1 MRARRVRVVLYGIL
15 HRLLF
20 ILFAVKGK
28 MYTHTFNWRADAAAG
43 LKNKTILQQASKAVT
58 LLLLQL

>member
-1 MRARRVRVVLYGIL
+1 MRARRVRVVLYGSL

-28 MYTHTFNWRADAAAG
+28 MYATLSIG
-43 LKNKTILQQASKAVT
+43 VQMLQQA
-58 LLLLQL
+58 